1 MPTVGVML
9 PQGSAAAGTGS
20 ATWVRHTVAP
30 VAASRPY
37 SEPPSVAATTRPRAM
52 SGLAY
57 TGPSSVTRQATAG
70 DAGSGPSVTAPERA
84 ASPW

>member
-1 MPTVGVML
+1 
-9 PQGSAAAGTGS
+9 
-20 ATWVRHTVAP
+20 
-30 VAASRPY
+30 
-37 SEPPSVAATTRPRAM
+37 M

-70 DAGSGPSVTAPERA
+70 DAGSGPSGTAPERA